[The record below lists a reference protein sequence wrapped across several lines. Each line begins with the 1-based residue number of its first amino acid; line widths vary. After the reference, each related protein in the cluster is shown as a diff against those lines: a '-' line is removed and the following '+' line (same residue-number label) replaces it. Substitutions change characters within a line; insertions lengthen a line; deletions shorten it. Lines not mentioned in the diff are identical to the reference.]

1 MKKLITLAFLTLF
14 SISVFA
20 QDQAVKPKNGW
31 DYFAAGQ
38 YQESL
43 KALESE
49 RQSFPERMDI
59 YVIEGWCYREL
70 KDWANMERISAEG
83 LKIQPNDPRA
93 LKNIGD
99 AMFWQG
105 KYQQAVQYYD
115 GYLKYKYQPKT
126 DTNYATVYYRMALCY
141 YNLKQWLKADICFS
155 LHNRYKPNDYLTI
168 MNLADVKEKLGEY
181 NKAYNLYQQTLK
193 IRPNN
198 QRGLEGVNRLKDKVT
213 S

>member
-20 QDQAVKPKNGW
+20 QDQAAKTKNGW

-43 KALESE
+43 KALETE

-59 YVIEGWCYREL
+59 YVIAGWCYREM

-105 KYQQAVQYYD
+105 KHQQAVQYYD
-115 GYLKYKYQPKT
+115 GYLKYKYSPKT
-126 DTNYATVYYRMALCY
+126 DTNFTTVYYRMGVSY
-141 YNLKQWLKADICFS
+141 YVLKQWLKSDICFS
-155 LHNRYKPNDYLTI
+155 LSNRYKPNDYMTLQY
-168 MNLADVKEKLGEY
+168 LAEVKEKLGEY
-181 NKAYNLYQQTLK
+181 NKAYALYQQTLK

-198 QRGLEGVNRLKDKVT
+198 QKGLEGVNRLKDKVT